1 MQSLSEVFFGISD
14 ITGAYFAGLI
24 LCNLTDI
31 RNYIVTRICIIS
43 YMFFT
48 PIFFAGIGMKT
59 EVAGMSSIVFYFSL
73 ILLFGAVLS
82 KVIGCGLGAKLCKYE
97 NKEALSVGIGMISRG
112 EVALIVAQKGA
123 QIGLIS
129 LQLFPAIVLVVIGTT
144 MLTPILLKLQMK

>member
-1 MQSLSEVFFGISD
+1 MFFGISD

-59 EVAGMSSIVFYFSL
+59 EVAGMFSIVFTFSL
-73 ILLFGAVLS
+73 ILLIGAVLS
-82 KVIGCGLGAKLCKYE
+82 KVIGCGLGAKLCRYE
-97 NKEALSVGIGMISRG
+97 NKEAFPVGKRKMQSQQSRR
-112 EVALIVAQKGA
+112 EKESLCAECVLIFLLVQK
-123 QIGLIS
+123 S
-129 LQLFPAIVLVVIGTT
+129 RR
-144 MLTPILLKLQMK
+144 

>member
-1 MQSLSEVFFGISD
+1 MFFGISD

-59 EVAGMSSIVFYFSL
+59 EVAGMFSIVFTFSL
-73 ILLFGAVLS
+73 ILLIGAVLS
-82 KVIGCGLGAKLCKYE
+82 KVIGCGLGAKLCRYE

-123 QIGLIS
+123 PIGLIS
-129 LQLFPAIVLVVIGTT
+129 LQLFPALYW
-144 MLTPILLKLQMK
+144 LLLEQLCLHRYY